1 MNAQNFILGFMSIFA
16 IIGTGIIIGFFYSG
30 EPVMLAVGTLF
41 SIGGWTPVIF
51 IIRQKQ
57 IQASV
62 KAHGRLLETTFVAVL
77 LSDLT
82 MNDRATYTIQTEWL
96 DVANNT
102 LYYFKSNLLWKDP
115 TALINPDNKI
125 FVKVDPNNF
134 MHNYMDL
141 SFLPESFGV

>member
-1 MNAQNFILGFMSIFA
+1 
-16 IIGTGIIIGFFYSG
+16 
-30 EPVMLAVGTLF
+30 MLAVGTLF

-51 IIRQKQ
+51 IIRKKQ

-77 LSDLT
+77 SSDFT

-115 TALINPDNKI
+115 TRLINPHHKI
-125 FVKVDPNNF
+125 LVKVDPDNF

-141 SFLPESFGV
+141 SFLPENYDI